1 MKEKEEKKGFI
12 IPYAFNVGG
21 NLLGDPAANITGMP
35 LFLTEEQEEKP
46 QDL

>member
-35 LFLTEEQEEKP
+35 LFLTEEPEEKSL
-46 QDL
+46 DL

>member
-21 NLLGDPAANITGMP
+21 NLLGDPAGNFVGMP
-35 LFLTEEQEEKP
+35 LYLSEEPEEKP
-46 QDL
+46 EEL

>member
-21 NLLGDPAANITGMP
+21 NLLGDPAGNFTGMP
-35 LFLTEEQEEKP
+35 LYLSEEPEEKP

>member
-1 MKEKEEKKGFI
+1 MKEKEEKKCFI

-46 QDL
+46 RDL